1 LPSHIQFAR
10 TAVNIVWQ
18 KLMVI
23 GLVEPYDGFDL
34 KRLDP
39 KNPPPAPWTIQP
51 TNPELLEALAQD
63 FRANNYSIH
72 HVIKTIM
79 KSNAYQLSTQFDGE
93 WKDAYIAYHARRFA
107 RIMTGPEAA
116 DIVAQATDTVFK
128 MRQYGE
134 DKPYVKQLTNPA
146 NMRTDRN
153 VENKEVFAFMSAYY
167 QAERALPA
175 SDKSMANVIQAMMM
189 MSSPVVT
196 TRVDAAKEDTR
207 VAKLLKAGKSDDEII
222 EELVLTSLSRFP
234 TADEKELAKRLITEK
249 GRDEGIESLQWVLL
263 NNSEFLLNH

>member
-1 LPSHIQFAR
+1 
-10 TAVNIVWQ
+10 
-18 KLMVI
+18 
-23 GLVEPYDGFDL
+23 L

-51 TNPELLEALAQD
+51 TNPELLDALAQD

-93 WKDAYIAYHARRFA
+93 WKDAYISYHARRFA

-116 DIVAQATDTVFK
+116 DIVAQATDTVYA

-134 DKPYVKQLTNPA
+134 AKPYVKQLTNPA

-153 VENKEVFAFMSAYY
+153 VENKEVYAFMSAYY

-196 TRVDAAKEDTR
+196 TRVDSAKENTR

-234 TADEKELAKRLITEK
+234 TADEKELAKRLIAEK
-249 GRDEGIESLQWVLL
+249 GKAEGIESLQWVLL